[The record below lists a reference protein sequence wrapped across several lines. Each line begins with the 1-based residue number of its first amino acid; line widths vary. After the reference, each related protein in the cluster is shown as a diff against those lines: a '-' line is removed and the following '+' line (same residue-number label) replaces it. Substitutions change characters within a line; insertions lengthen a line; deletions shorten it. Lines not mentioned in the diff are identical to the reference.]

1 MSDRKW
7 RATKQ
12 HPSRATSGHQISCC
26 LVSLHFLC
34 GILSSHSALHNG
46 STFWLDLG
54 LGRGPGPDALEG
66 AAHLPDAVGVP
77 GAEEGVLDERG
88 HVARQVAQVRRQGD
102 DVRAAGEAAAEG
114 GRAARQVARRRTA
127 RAHIN

>member
-1 MSDRKW
+1 MVTFRW
-7 RATKQ
+7 TK
-12 HPSRATSGHQISCC
+12 PRTKYSIST
-26 LVSLHFLC
+26 VLH
-34 GILSSHSALHNG
+34 HG